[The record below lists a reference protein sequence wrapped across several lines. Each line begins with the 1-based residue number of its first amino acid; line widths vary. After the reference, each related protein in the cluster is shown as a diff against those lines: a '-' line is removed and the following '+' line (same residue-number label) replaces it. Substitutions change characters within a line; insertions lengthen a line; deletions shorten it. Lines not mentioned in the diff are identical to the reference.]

1 MKAEKQIQILAIRY
15 FEGQISRTDEE
26 RLFKFIQESEENYS
40 QFKAWE
46 HEWLLSSET
55 DDRTEHEWE
64 RLQVKMR
71 TRETIVPMLPS
82 SKFTFWR
89 KIAAVAAIVVLTAG
103 TTLGIWNTIAYLQ
116 PETYLTL
123 EAPYGEKSKMTL
135 PDGTVIWLN
144 AGSKLQYSN
153 KFNTGDRRV
162 KLDGEGY
169 FEVTKHNGKQFTV
182 ETMAYDVV
190 VKGTKFDVSTYSDDE
205 FVTTTLIEGSVELLR
220 GGQTVK
226 MRPGE
231 SVRLDLL
238 SGRFIRNRVNAS
250 QSKAWSE
257 NKLEFDHITLKELVV
272 KLSRQ
277 YDVKIRL
284 ESEQLGNKT
293 FHFSLRNQETI
304 SEVMEALQKIIP
316 ITVERKEEYI
326 YIRE

>member
-15 FEGQISRTDEE
+15 FEGQISGADEE

-46 HEWLLSSET
+46 HEWLLFSET

-71 TRETIVPMLPS
+71 TRETIVPMLLS
-82 SKFTFWR
+82 SKFIFWR

-103 TTLGIWNTIAYLQ
+103 ATLGLWTTVTYLQ
-116 PETYLTL
+116 PETYFVL
-123 EAPYGEKSKMTL
+123 EVPYGEKSKITL
-135 PDGTVIWLN
+135 SDGTEVWLN

-153 KFNTGDRRV
+153 KFNVGNRRV
-162 KLDGEGY
+162 KLEGEGY
-169 FEVTKHNGKQFTV
+169 FEVAKHSGKQFTV

-190 VKGTKFDVSTYSDDE
+190 VKGTKFDVSAYSDDE

-220 GGQTVK
+220 GEQTVK
-226 MRPGE
+226 MKPGE

-238 SGRFIRNRVNAS
+238 SGRCTHNRVNAP
-250 QSKAWSE
+250 QSKAWAE

-277 YDVKIRL
+277 YDVKIQL
-284 ESEQLGNKT
+284 ESERLGNKV

-304 SEVMEALQKIIP
+304 SEVMAALQQIIP
-316 ITVERKEEYI
+316 ITVERKKEYI